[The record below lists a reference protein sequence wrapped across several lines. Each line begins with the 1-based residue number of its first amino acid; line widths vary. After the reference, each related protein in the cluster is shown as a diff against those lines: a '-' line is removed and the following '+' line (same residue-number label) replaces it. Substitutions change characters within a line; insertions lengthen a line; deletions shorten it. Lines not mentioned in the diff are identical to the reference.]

1 MKDTSN
7 MKDTS
12 TNLQLPPQPKC
23 KTLQDWLDLQQEI
36 KKALNKSKE

>member
-1 MKDTSN
+1 MKDKSN

-23 KTLQDWLDLQQEI
+23 KTFQDWLDLQQEI
-36 KKALNKSKE
+36 KRAIDNSKK